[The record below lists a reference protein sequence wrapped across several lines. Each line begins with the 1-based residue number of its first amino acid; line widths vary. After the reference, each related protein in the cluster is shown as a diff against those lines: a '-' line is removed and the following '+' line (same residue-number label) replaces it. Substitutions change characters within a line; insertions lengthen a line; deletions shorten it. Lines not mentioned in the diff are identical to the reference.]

1 MIRVMLVDDEQAAR
15 ERLRQLL
22 GPIPG
27 LEIVGEASDGEQAIE
42 RILELRPDL
51 VLLDIQMP
59 GCTGLEV
66 AASLPTPRPRIIFCT
81 AFDQYA
87 VDAFELHAVDYL
99 LKPVNRVRLAHAI
112 ERVCRGGGLEAGGDV
127 ERILTTLRA
136 RTTRLLARSGDG
148 YRVVPQSDVVHF
160 FSDTGL
166 TKLCTRDR
174 AYILDPTLN
183 DLEQRLD
190 PAVFFRVSRA
200 AIVNLDCVTEVLP
213 LIGGVAEV
221 VLNTGVRLEVSRRRV
236 KDLLHR
242 LGGEDPG
249 KEAL

>member
-27 LEIVGEASDGEQAIE
+27 IEIVGEAADGEQAIE
-42 RILELRPDL
+42 RIVELRPDL

-99 LKPVNRVRLAHAI
+99 LKPVNRVRLARAI
-112 ERVCRGGGLEAGGDV
+112 ERVCQGGGVAAGGEVD
-127 ERILTTLRA
+127 RILSTLRS
-136 RTTRLLARSGDG
+136 RTTRLLARSGEG
-148 YRVVPQSDVVHF
+148 YRVIPQSEVVHF
-160 FSDTGL
+160 LSDTGL

-174 AYILDPTLN
+174 SYLLDPTLN
-183 DLEQRLD
+183 ELEERLD

-200 AIVNLDCVTEVLP
+200 AIVNLDCVTEVMP
-213 LIGGVAEV
+213 LAGGVAEV
-221 VLNTGVRLEVSRRRV
+221 VLHTGVRLEVSRRRV
-236 KDLLHR
+236 KDLLQR
-242 LGGEDPG
+242 LGGQDPPR
-249 KEAL
+249 EAS